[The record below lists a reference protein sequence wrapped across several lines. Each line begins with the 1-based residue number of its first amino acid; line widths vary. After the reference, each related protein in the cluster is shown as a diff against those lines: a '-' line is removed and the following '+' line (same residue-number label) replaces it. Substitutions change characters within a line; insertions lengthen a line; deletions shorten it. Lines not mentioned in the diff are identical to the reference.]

1 MNDVYLFLGRRGS
14 KLGQLGQ
21 HGQHLP
27 PNSSDPSNR
36 DEQSDRSYGVRANMW
51 SRMEVHSRNHP
62 IVTWCPMEIPKSCF
76 VQLDT
81 PSPICGPICIV
92 PETVR
97 VQHTSAHPHAQREH
111 GLVMSKNA
119 AFVRRFTVA
128 QSSHHRTGGCRR
140 GRRGRR
146 GPGQG
151 HVRGVGRMFQAVED
165 WEATNIVVERH
176 MGTSPTERGDLTQE
190 NLGSRRDHSEGV

>member
-111 GLVMSKNA
+111 GLVMSKM
-119 AFVRRFTVA
+119 RRLCVA
-128 QSSHHRTGGCRR
+128 SPSLSQATTAPEGAGGAGGAGGALARATCVGWEECSKLWKTGRQPTSS
-140 GRRGRR
+140 
-146 GPGQG
+146 
-151 HVRGVGRMFQAVED
+151 
-165 WEATNIVVERH
+165 
-176 MGTSPTERGDLTQE
+176 
-190 NLGSRRDHSEGV
+190 